1 MDYER
6 RGGRGDRLGRYGG
19 THNDHNFRDM
29 DYRGYGQ
36 EDEEAGTG
44 FDVRVEGDRQYGSD
58 EQSLGIHDFS
68 PGCLQEHPGF
78 HQRVDGRGEVGRE
91 GKGLLWSPHTSQPDL
106 AHPILQREEEGSRQE
121 FEQLRPGLQERGRGK
136 GGTGFP
142 ENSGPHSGSRES
154 SWGRGGSH
162 SEQVE
167 FGTGRQREDD
177 RFSRPGAGKR
187 RIFPMRIE
195 EHAGP
200 DLSHK
205 ELDQRDQ
212 DYRAELDHNQRP
224 SNIIMLRMLPPS
236 ATANEIRA
244 QLQEQGIQPRE
255 VRLMRNKSSGEKL
268 SIAPLFFCV
277 SYDAL
282 FFFLLFLKLMHCQH
296 FHFIAFSGDFSIPAL
311 SFLLLISVFSS
322 ILGGYLLL
330 YSR

>member
-1 MDYER
+1 MSFTSFSHILSDKSLTQFFVVS

-36 EDEEAGTG
+36 EDEETGTG
-44 FDVRVEGDRQYGSD
+44 FDVRVEGDRQYGND

-78 HQRVDGRGEVGRE
+78 HQRVDGRGEVGHE

-154 SWGRGGSH
+154 SWARGGSH
-162 SEQVE
+162 SEQME

-187 RIFPMRIE
+187 RVSQYQSIF
-195 EHAGP
+195 
-200 DLSHK
+200 
-205 ELDQRDQ
+205 
-212 DYRAELDHNQRP
+212 
-224 SNIIMLRMLPPS
+224 IITTIKFNCCLVLV
-236 ATANEIRA
+236 TN
-244 QLQEQGIQPRE
+244 L
-255 VRLMRNKSSGEKL
+255 
-268 SIAPLFFCV
+268 
-277 SYDAL
+277 
-282 FFFLLFLKLMHCQH
+282 
-296 FHFIAFSGDFSIPAL
+296 
-311 SFLLLISVFSS
+311 
-322 ILGGYLLL
+322 
-330 YSR
+330 

>member
-1 MDYER
+1 MREGEFNVIFTSFSR
-6 RGGRGDRLGRYGG
+6 ILSHKSLTQFFVVSRGGRGDRLGRYGG

-162 SEQVE
+162 CEQVE

-187 RIFPMRIE
+187 RVSQYQSIF
-195 EHAGP
+195 
-200 DLSHK
+200 
-205 ELDQRDQ
+205 
-212 DYRAELDHNQRP
+212 
-224 SNIIMLRMLPPS
+224 II
-236 ATANEIRA
+236 TTIH
-244 QLQEQGIQPRE
+244 I
-255 VRLMRNKSSGEKL
+255 
-268 SIAPLFFCV
+268 
-277 SYDAL
+277 
-282 FFFLLFLKLMHCQH
+282 
-296 FHFIAFSGDFSIPAL
+296 
-311 SFLLLISVFSS
+311 
-322 ILGGYLLL
+322 
-330 YSR
+330 